1 MRRITVLSLS
11 LALAA
16 ISGSSL
22 TAFAQSA
29 VQPPYL
35 PQPAP
40 IAAGVPYPVGQ
51 PASFQ
56 AQPQLGLQVAPPPPG
71 MMAAPVMMAPSG
83 MMGPQFMQGAA
94 PPAAAMP
101 IVPPGGVIAPIATQA
116 LPIAG
121 SMPQYFQPL
130 PTVAL
135 TNTYTAGS
143 PYVTQQTQIYT
154 PSYYYYYQGA
164 PAPQQQPQMAA
175 PMMMGVMP
183 MMGFDMGGG
192 MGGGFGGMSASQFG
206 PMSNARGEMGHVRYP
221 YYSYRRPWYFPGQPS
236 FNTTIDGPVW

>member
-1 MRRITVLSLS
+1 MHRTAILT

-16 ISGSSL
+16 LSGSSL
-22 TAFAQSA
+22 SAFAQSA
-29 VQPPYL
+29 IQPPYL

-40 IAAGVPYPVGQ
+40 IAAGVGY

-56 AQPQLGLQVAPPPPG
+56 LQPQPQPQPGMQAAPLPPG
-71 MMAAPVMMAPSG
+71 MMAAPG
-83 MMGPQFMQGAA
+83 MTGTQFMQGVA
-94 PPAAAMP
+94 PPAAAIP
-101 IVPPGGVIAPIATQA
+101 IVPPGGYLAPVATQA

-135 TNTYTAGS
+135 TNTYTTGN

-164 PAPQQQPQMAA
+164 PAQPQPAQMAPA
-175 PMMMGVMP
+175 MMGFMP
-183 MMGFDMGGG
+183 MMGFDMNGGMGGG
-192 MGGGFGGMSASQFG
+192 MGGMNASPFGS
-206 PMSNARGEMGHVRYP
+206 MSNARGEMGHVRYP